1 MAELVKPMLATS
13 ADWRLWILSVEM
25 VANSYDVWELID
37 PETPEDKR
45 PERLASTPRPR
56 PEDTNYDALLKDW
69 QINEKLIDKQ
79 KNALQKVTTHLKET
93 VHANLYEYWA
103 RKKEVKDQI
112 KALKDHLA
120 PSNSAQRKAIRQR
133 WDAHMKAIKK
143 TNHQVWIDEYINLC
157 EDVKTYKV
165 TQLTDAEDQRNDFY
179 EAIRQIS
186 PEWANPS
193 SERLEDMDEDK
204 RPTSKQLA
212 QKYLNWLRNNFPQR
226 LTSSK
231 QSSASFLTFQGKDE
245 DGRADQTQSN
255 LRPRRIYV
263 CDCKAQGRDRYHCKP
278 LSRCPNLNPAR
289 RKRNYQMAS
298 GHQQVINQFWENCN
312 PQTKS
317 TIEAAIKSE
326 VDEKNAQGQSSSSN
340 RNKDKVKDKPTS
352 KKAVHHIQDDD
363 SSCIG
368 SSDDEG
374 SSASSYGIFHQIQ
387 QGSRVDNRLLNE
399 IIIDSGSGKHI
410 TNNKALLRDFQSIAD
425 GPTYLTGG
433 GPSNQVVG
441 YGKMRVHLNDVD
453 GRPTRLKIR
462 KVAYIPEFP
471 TTVLSSRK
479 LEKRNVFFSTKT
491 QTLEIEGIH
500 VPLAEICRQYAL
512 QPVEDSATSNS
523 GSDSEGNAL
532 YNDTTQPRPT
542 DTVTAQLWHER
553 LGHANAEALNKMV
566 TACKGGALKSPDQGP
581 RVVECEACATSKVR
595 RQISRRS
602 ADHRATRPWQRVH
615 IDFFTLDRA
624 YNGMTKVLLFKDAF
638 TKMVVIRILPRRSDG
653 FKALVEFELYL
664 WRQYGLQI
672 TVIRIDWESAL
683 RSNLVNW
690 ADDRGILV
698 ERSAVNTPQQNPT
711 SERGGGMIFDI
722 TRSLTNSSGF
732 QWDKWPE
739 IVAAAVYLH
748 NLTPRRQIQWKTP
761 IGTLNS
767 WLTSR
772 GLASIDNAATP
783 SIAHLKRYGCRAYAL
798 TSTYQRQ
805 KDRELKL
812 APRAHIGFLIGYDS
826 TNIFRIWVPSLQR
839 VLRTRD
845 VTFDE
850 SRLYRDGQ
858 RPEQAMDI
866 ETFSLMDIKI
876 NDPEDPFLVA
886 TDIIDSDTT
895 QALLQNTTQE
905 SLPRTNAEKAD
916 SAEAGGVRTATT
928 GASRDQPRET
938 SPASSETPPVL
949 SPTRSALPATP
960 PAGPATPGDSIL
972 NEEDTIHVAT
982 TDEPPEPA
990 PEQAGPSQRPVLSHQ
1005 PTTAAAA
1012 PEAPATSTRSGRVS
1026 RPTQRKVESEQQ
1038 QRRRSRRPKDTS
1050 FVVGTLIRAPVRP
1063 MLRSDMPPEPKNWK
1077 EVMSHPYKDQWIKAA
1092 LSEVTELK
1100 SMKTWE
1106 ELSEEAMERL
1116 DDAVKVI
1123 GLTWAFKYKVD
1134 QNGYVTKF
1142 KARLC
1147 VRGDQQPQNNLD
1159 TYAATLAA
1167 RTFRAIMAITACF
1180 DLETRQLD
1188 AKNAFP
1194 HACLDEEVYVWEPP
1208 GWPTIMGI
1216 KTNGKRRRAWKL
1228 MRALYGL
1235 RRSPL
1240 LWNRKLSKAIKKLG
1254 MTQLHEDACVFL
1266 GDRLLVFFYVDD
1278 IVILY
1283 RRMDRKKADE
1293 FIEQLKKQ
1301 FNIHDLGELRWFL
1314 GTRVIR
1320 DRNQRLIWLSLDN
1333 YITEK
1338 IKEFRIDCS
1347 GRRVRTPLPYPDN
1360 LLPSPDG
1367 HQATHDSIHQYLQKV
1382 GSINYAA
1389 CQGRPDV
1396 AKAAS
1401 RLAEFNSNPS
1411 SQHHEAAHHCLKY
1424 LHANKDLAIC
1434 FGNRPLER
1442 PALYCASD
1450 AAFADD
1456 KATRYSSQGYTTILF
1471 GGPIDWKANKQTS
1484 VVTSSTEAELV
1495 ALSAAVRNY
1504 MATLR
1509 LIKELT
1515 LTFDEPTITV
1525 FCDNQQTKRL
1535 LESER
1540 PQATSK
1546 LRHVD
1551 IHHLWIR
1558 QTVQR
1563 KEIDIQWVATTD
1575 MVSDGMTKALSPQ
1588 KHETFVRQ
1596 LGVTVPTG

>member
-1 MAELVKPMLATS
+1 
-13 ADWRLWILSVEM
+13 
-25 VANSYDVWELID
+25 
-37 PETPEDKR
+37 
-45 PERLASTPRPR
+45 
-56 PEDTNYDALLKDW
+56 
-69 QINEKLIDKQ
+69 
-79 KNALQKVTTHLKET
+79 
-93 VHANLYEYWA
+93 
-103 RKKEVKDQI
+103 
-112 KALKDHLA
+112 
-120 PSNSAQRKAIRQR
+120 
-133 WDAHMKAIKK
+133 
-143 TNHQVWIDEYINLC
+143 
-157 EDVKTYKV
+157 
-165 TQLTDAEDQRNDFY
+165 
-179 EAIRQIS
+179 
-186 PEWANPS
+186 
-193 SERLEDMDEDK
+193 
-204 RPTSKQLA
+204 
-212 QKYLNWLRNNFPQR
+212 
-226 LTSSK
+226 
-231 QSSASFLTFQGKDE
+231 
-245 DGRADQTQSN
+245 
-255 LRPRRIYV
+255 
-263 CDCKAQGRDRYHCKP
+263 
-278 LSRCPNLNPAR
+278 
-289 RKRNYQMAS
+289 
-298 GHQQVINQFWENCN
+298 
-312 PQTKS
+312 
-317 TIEAAIKSE
+317 
-326 VDEKNAQGQSSSSN
+326 
-340 RNKDKVKDKPTS
+340 
-352 KKAVHHIQDDD
+352 
-363 SSCIG
+363 
-368 SSDDEG
+368 
-374 SSASSYGIFHQIQ
+374 
-387 QGSRVDNRLLNE
+387 
-399 IIIDSGSGKHI
+399 
-410 TNNKALLRDFQSIAD
+410 
-425 GPTYLTGG
+425 
-433 GPSNQVVG
+433 
-441 YGKMRVHLNDVD
+441 
-453 GRPTRLKIR
+453 
-462 KVAYIPEFP
+462 
-471 TTVLSSRK
+471 
-479 LEKRNVFFSTKT
+479 
-491 QTLEIEGIH
+491 
-500 VPLAEICRQYAL
+500 
-512 QPVEDSATSNS
+512 
-523 GSDSEGNAL
+523 
-532 YNDTTQPRPT
+532 
-542 DTVTAQLWHER
+542 
-553 LGHANAEALNKMV
+553 
-566 TACKGGALKSPDQGP
+566 
-581 RVVECEACATSKVR
+581 
-595 RQISRRS
+595 
-602 ADHRATRPWQRVH
+602 
-615 IDFFTLDRA
+615 
-624 YNGMTKVLLFKDAF
+624 
-638 TKMVVIRILPRRSDG
+638 
-653 FKALVEFELYL
+653 
-664 WRQYGLQI
+664 
-672 TVIRIDWESAL
+672 
-683 RSNLVNW
+683 
-690 ADDRGILV
+690 
-698 ERSAVNTPQQNPT
+698 
-711 SERGGGMIFDI
+711 
-722 TRSLTNSSGF
+722 
-732 QWDKWPE
+732 
-739 IVAAAVYLH
+739 
-748 NLTPRRQIQWKTP
+748 
-761 IGTLNS
+761 
-767 WLTSR
+767 
-772 GLASIDNAATP
+772 
-783 SIAHLKRYGCRAYAL
+783 
-798 TSTYQRQ
+798 
-805 KDRELKL
+805 
-812 APRAHIGFLIGYDS
+812 
-826 TNIFRIWVPSLQR
+826 
-839 VLRTRD
+839 
-845 VTFDE
+845 
-850 SRLYRDGQ
+850 
-858 RPEQAMDI
+858 MDI

-905 SLPRTNAEKAD
+905 SLPRTNTEKAD
-916 SAEAGGVRTATT
+916 SAEVGG
-928 GASRDQPRET
+928 ET
-938 SPASSETPPVL
+938 FPASSETSPVL
-949 SPTRSALPATP
+949 SPARSALPATP

-972 NEEDTIHVAT
+972 NEDTIHVAT
-982 TDEPPEPA
+982 TNEPPEPA

-1026 RPTQRKVESEQQ
+1026 RPTQRRVESEQR
-1038 QRRRSRRPKDTS
+1038 QRRRSRKPKDTS

-1077 EVMSHPYKDQWIKAA
+1077 EGMSHPYKDQWIKAA

-1100 SMKTWE
+1100 GMKTWE
-1106 ELSEEAMERL
+1106 ELSEEVMERL

-1228 MRALYGL
+1228 LRALYGL

-1240 LWNRKLSKAIKKLG
+1240 LWNRKLSKAMKKLG

-1266 GDRLLVFFYVDD
+1266 SDELLVFFYVDD

-1283 RRMDRKKADE
+1283 RRRDRKKADE

-1301 FNIHDLGELRWFL
+1301 FNIHDLGELPWFL
-1314 GTRVIR
+1314 GTH
-1320 DRNQRLIWLSLDN
+1320 
-1333 YITEK
+1333 
-1338 IKEFRIDCS
+1338 
-1347 GRRVRTPLPYPDN
+1347 
-1360 LLPSPDG
+1360 G

-1434 FGNRPLER
+1434 LGNRPLER

-1456 KATRYSSQGYTTILF
+1456 KVTRYSSQGYTTILF

-1551 IHHLWIR
+1551 IHRLWIR

-1596 LGVTVPTG
+1596 LGMTVPTG